1 MGTGVKCLINRAG
14 KSTAARVRTSGES
27 RPIRESIA
35 FRSLLLT
42 RDSPSCLGT
51 WLSLK
56 DAGGNL
62 RDAIHWAGESL
73 GRELQDDS
81 GETPKSYPGIDR
93 LFLRWTGPSIYRQ
106 RKNG

>member
-1 MGTGVKCLINRAG
+1 MAHHGRSDNH
-14 KSTAARVRTSGES
+14 VRCE
-27 RPIRESIA
+27 ESITGA
-35 FRSLLLT
+35 GFAAT
-42 RDSPSCLGT
+42 RGSPSCRRT

-56 DAGGNL
+56 DAGGEFA
-62 RDAIHWAGESL
+62 RDAIHWVGESL

-93 LFLRWTGPSIYRQ
+93 LFLWWTGPSIYRQ